1 MHVLAGFK
9 YRRVQLK
16 AYTASVE
23 ARPKELVSQSK
34 ADPRGKAALFQSVRA
49 LSQWARR
56 EMLARLYG
64 ELPQGAAMRC
74 MRALHCRVPTWSW

>member
-1 MHVLAGFK
+1 M
-9 YRRVQLK
+9 K

-23 ARPKELVSQSK
+23 AGPKELVSQSK

-64 ELPQGAAMRC
+64 ELP
-74 MRALHCRVPTWSW
+74 